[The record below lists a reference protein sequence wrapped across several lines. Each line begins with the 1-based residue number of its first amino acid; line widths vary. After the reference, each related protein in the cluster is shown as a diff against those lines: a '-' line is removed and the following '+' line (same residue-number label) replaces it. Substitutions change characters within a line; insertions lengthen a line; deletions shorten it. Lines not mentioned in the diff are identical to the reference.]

1 MEKQLLQV
9 RAFRSQFERLPTS
22 PQMSSQTEKDCN
34 INELTNNVSALIR
47 AKNISKTSEAL
58 MDILYTT
65 LVAVHEN
72 GIADRAILLFDE
84 VQKCKLANLNI
95 GKPLKPNFK
104 TILARDFSIY
114 AHNEIA
120 IEIAAIES
128 ERIENMIKNNIVK
141 HLSLIDRIKFWLQDK
156 IEASLKK
163 KVKVNFPKTVDGNYS
178 VEVYNKKHVFK

>member
-22 PQMSSQTEKDCN
+22 PQMSSQKEKDCN
-34 INELTNNVSALIR
+34 INELTNNVTALIR

-58 MDILYTT
+58 MDILYNTI
-65 LVAVHEN
+65 VAVHEN

-84 VQKCKLANLNI
+84 VQKCKLANLHR

-104 TILARDFSIY
+104 GILARDFSIY
-114 AHNEIA
+114 AHNNIA

-128 ERIENMIKNNIVK
+128 ERIENMIKHNIVK
-141 HLSLIDRIKFWLQDK
+141 HLSLIDRIKFWIQDK

-178 VEVYNKKHVFK
+178 VEVYNKKYDFK